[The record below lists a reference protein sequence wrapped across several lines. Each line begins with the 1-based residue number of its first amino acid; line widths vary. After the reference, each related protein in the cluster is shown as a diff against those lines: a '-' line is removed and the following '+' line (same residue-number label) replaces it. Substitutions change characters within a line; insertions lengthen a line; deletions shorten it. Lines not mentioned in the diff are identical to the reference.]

1 MLFERGVP
9 RSRSREHLIYPA
21 TAADTRSSCPLY
33 RLPHCITGHYG
44 RATNASEAVT
54 MQYLSTDLSPR
65 ERYKIL
71 TSFVLPRPIAW
82 APKIETEMAI
92 DSAGNCT

>member
-1 MLFERGVP
+1 
-9 RSRSREHLIYPA
+9 
-21 TAADTRSSCPLY
+21 
-33 RLPHCITGHYG
+33 
-44 RATNASEAVT
+44 

-82 APKIETEMAI
+82 A
-92 DSAGNCT
+92 